1 MRAAKPVSHIFLIGC
16 VLSMSKQNKSI
27 YSYWLAVPCLILYG
41 LFFIIPA
48 VMGLGL
54 SFLNIRSFDFSQATF
69 AGLRNYIN
77 VLSDSGMNI
86 AIKNSFI
93 FAAVTTVL
101 KVILG
106 MVLAVFLNNKMRT
119 TNFLRTV
126 FFLPAVLSSVAVG
139 LIFTAMMHP
148 TRGIINIAL
157 RAAGLDAMAQ
167 NWLTDPHLAIFSVA
181 FIEVWKWTGF
191 TMVILLAGL
200 QSIPKNYYEVADI
213 DGATVWQKFRCVTF
227 PLVLPAFTNALVVN
241 LIGGLKAFDNAA
253 YLPGY
258 CAVGT
263 HYNGNATGGC
273 AAGVGNGRLTG
284 RRPFPGLCRTR
295 TAHCQS
301 GSRLSVPM

>member
-1 MRAAKPVSHIFLIGC
+1 
-16 VLSMSKQNKSI
+16 MSKQNKSI

-126 FFLPAVLSSVAVG
+126 FFLPAVLSSVA
-139 LIFTAMMHP
+139 
-148 TRGIINIAL
+148 
-157 RAAGLDAMAQ
+157 
-167 NWLTDPHLAIFSVA
+167 DPHLAIFSVA

-241 LIGGLKAFDNAA
+241 LIGGLKAFDIVQAVTKGG
-253 YLPGY
+253 PGT
-258 CAVGT
+258 ATEVFGT
-263 HYNGNATGGC
+263 LVYKSFGSGRYGEGC
-273 AAGVGNGRLTG
+273 AASIILCIVILAVVLPIYRYLTA
-284 RRPFPGLCRTR
+284 RE
-295 TAHCQS
+295 
-301 GSRLSVPM
+301 VEV

>member
-1 MRAAKPVSHIFLIGC
+1 
-16 VLSMSKQNKSI
+16 MSKQNKSI

-126 FFLPAVLSSVAVG
+126 FFFASCAQQCSGVPYLYCNDASDSRHYQYRSACGRLGCNGTKLADRSAFG
-139 LIFTAMMHP
+139 DIFCRVH
-148 TRGIINIAL
+148 RGVEVDRL
-157 RAAGLDAMAQ
+157 YDGDSFGRAAVY
-167 NWLTDPHLAIFSVA
+167 P
-181 FIEVWKWTGF
+181 EE
-191 TMVILLAGL
+191 LL
-200 QSIPKNYYEVADI
+200 
-213 DGATVWQKFRCVTF
+213 
-227 PLVLPAFTNALVVN
+227 
-241 LIGGLKAFDNAA
+241 
-253 YLPGY
+253 
-258 CAVGT
+258 
-263 HYNGNATGGC
+263 
-273 AAGVGNGRLTG
+273 
-284 RRPFPGLCRTR
+284 
-295 TAHCQS
+295 
-301 GSRLSVPM
+301 

>member
-1 MRAAKPVSHIFLIGC
+1 
-16 VLSMSKQNKSI
+16 MSKQNKSI
-27 YSYWLAVPCLILYG
+27 YSYWLAVPCLILCG

-48 VMGLGL
+48 VVGLGL

-157 RAAGLDAMAQ
+157 RAAGLDALAQ

-241 LIGGLKAFDNAA
+241 LIGGLKAFDIVQAVTKGG
-253 YLPGY
+253 PGT
-258 CAVGT
+258 ATEVFGT
-263 HYNGNATGGC
+263 LVYKSFGSGRYGEGC
-273 AAGVGNGRLTG
+273 AASIILCIVILAVVLPIYRYLTA
-284 RRPFPGLCRTR
+284 RE
-295 TAHCQS
+295 
-301 GSRLSVPM
+301 VEI

>member
-1 MRAAKPVSHIFLIGC
+1 
-16 VLSMSKQNKSI
+16 MSKQNKSI

-126 FFLPAVLSSVAVG
+126 FFLPAVLSSVAAVSYTH
-139 LIFTAMMHP
+139 LDVYKRQPHP
-148 TRGIINIAL
+148 
-157 RAAGLDAMAQ
+157 
-167 NWLTDPHLAIFSVA
+167 
-181 FIEVWKWTGF
+181 
-191 TMVILLAGL
+191 
-200 QSIPKNYYEVADI
+200 
-213 DGATVWQKFRCVTF
+213 
-227 PLVLPAFTNALVVN
+227 
-241 LIGGLKAFDNAA
+241 
-253 YLPGY
+253 
-258 CAVGT
+258 
-263 HYNGNATGGC
+263 
-273 AAGVGNGRLTG
+273 
-284 RRPFPGLCRTR
+284 LCSLWM
-295 TAHCQS
+295 Q
-301 GSRLSVPM
+301 